1 MQTVH
6 TVIMV
11 KIAIMG
17 FGTVGSGVAEVL
29 KMNAASIAKRCG
41 QEIELKYIL
50 DLRDFPGTPWESLV
64 IHDFEVIESDPEVAV
79 VVETIGGAR
88 LAYEFTR
95 RALAAG
101 KSVVTS
107 NKELVAT
114 HGRELL
120 ALAAEKNV
128 SYLFEASV
136 GGGIPLLRPLTNCL
150 AANEIEE
157 ISGIL
162 NGTTNYI
169 LTRMFRAGLSFEDAL
184 AEAQSLGYAEANPAA
199 DVDGIDAARKTCILA
214 DLAYG
219 YDVRPEQVIPEGIRT
234 ITAADVAGAEAC
246 GKVIR
251 LIGRVLRREDGR
263 VHLIVAPHLVSRDCL
278 LSGVEDVFNGV
289 MVSGNAVDDVMF
301 YGRGAGKL
309 PTASAVMGDVIDI
322 VRALPE
328 RRALSW
334 VTAPEGYVADNAELP
349 YAFFIRANCSADA
362 ARAAFGD
369 VCIVSEE
376 DGICVFLTP
385 VMPSG
390 DAAAKAEKLDVVSC
404 IRVLN

>member
-1 MQTVH
+1 
-6 TVIMV
+6 MV
-11 KIAIMG
+11 KIAILG

-29 KMNAASIAKRCG
+29 KMNASSIAKRAG
-41 QEIELKYIL
+41 QEIDVKYIL
-50 DLRDFPGTPWESLV
+50 DIRDFPGSPFESLV
-64 IHDFEVIESDPEVAV
+64 IHDFEIIEKDPEVSL
-79 VVETIGGAR
+79 VVETIGGAK

-95 RALAAG
+95 RALLAG

-114 HGRELL
+114 HGVELL
-120 ALAAEKNV
+120 AIAAEKNV

-136 GGGIPLLRPLTNCL
+136 GGGIPILRPLTNCL
-150 AANEIEE
+150 AGNEIME
-157 ISGIL
+157 IRGIL

-184 AEAQSLGYAEANPAA
+184 AEAQALGYAEANPSA
-199 DVDGIDAARKTCILA
+199 DVDGIDAGRKTCILA

-219 YDVRPEQVIPEGIRT
+219 YEVCPDQIAPIGIRS
-234 ITAADVAGAEAC
+234 ISAADVAGAEAC
-246 GKVIR
+246 GRVIR

-263 VHLIVAPHLVSRDCL
+263 VHLIVAPHLVSNSCPL
-278 LSGVEDVFNGV
+278 ACVEDVFNAI
-289 MVSGNAVDDVMF
+289 MVTGNAVDETMF

-309 PTASAVMGDVIDI
+309 PTASAVVGDVVDI
-322 VRALPE
+322 VRNLPA

-334 VTAPEGYVADNAELP
+334 VKAPADYVADNAELI
-349 YAFFIRANCSADA
+349 YSFFIRAKADA
-362 ARAAFGD
+362 AAAKAAFGD
-369 VCIVSEE
+369 VTIISEE

-385 VMPSG
+385 AMET
-390 DAAAKAEKLDVVSC
+390 AKAESCAKALDVLSF